1 MIRAVPALLGAVLAT
16 LIIAAC
22 GFGSGDPRPDAQ
34 RTVVPERTPA
44 PPQSV
49 PERTPARPREDR
61 GFDTVRIPKGI
72 YPLGSA
78 GRNAD
83 ERPAHRVRLAA
94 FRIDRYEVTNSQ
106 FARFLN
112 SLEAEPVRDRPA
124 GSVSEGDLRGPDAP
138 LLLEAAEGAPPG
150 ARLPLVAL
158 DDEQSRIALA
168 TGRFAPQAG
177 FGHHPVNEVTLY
189 GARAFCAWR
198 GGRLPSEAEWEA
210 AARGLEGRT
219 YPWGAAPPSST
230 RAVYGRESNA
240 TAAVGSHPAGA
251 TPRGVHDLAGNVA
264 EWTSSLYRPYP
275 YDPRDGRE
283 NPRTLGERVTRG
295 GDHVSTA
302 PEDLAASF
310 RTGFSRAIERG
321 HRHIGFRCARSLR

>member
-16 LIIAAC
+16 LILAAC
-22 GFGSGDPRPDAQ
+22 GFGSRDPREDAQ

-44 PPQSV
+44 PP
-49 PERTPARPREDR
+49 RGDR
-61 GFDTVRIPKGI
+61 GFDSVRIPKGS
-72 YPLGSA
+72 YPLGIA

-83 ERPAHRVRLAA
+83 ERPAHRVRLAG

-106 FARFLN
+106 FAGFLN
-112 SLEAEPVRDRPA
+112 SLEAEPMRDRPA

-138 LLLEAAEGAPPG
+138 LLVEAPEDAPARAE
-150 ARLPLVAL
+150 LPLVAL

-168 TGRFAPQAG
+168 AGRFAPQTG
-177 FGHHPVNEVTLY
+177 FGRHPVNEVTWY

-198 GGRLPSEAEWEA
+198 GGRLPTEAEWEA
-210 AARGLEGRT
+210 AGRGLEGRT
-219 YPWGAAPPSST
+219 YPWGGAPPSST
-230 RAVYGRESNA
+230 RAVYGQASNE

-251 TPRGVHDLAGNVA
+251 TPQGVHDLAGNVA

-283 NPRTLGERVTRG
+283 NPRTVGERVTRG